1 MQSCSF
7 SACEGVS
14 HFLTQERHLSSRN
27 DASRVCV
34 SRYVWL
40 EWGSKSDLGRNLGHL
55 ALAGMKSPVWLS
67 EELVL
72 ATSFFPH
79 SCCSSLW
86 LKLSSKLLDKFLNH
100 RSEDVINPVLV
111 HCSLSGSPVHGIFQA
126 TNWVGC
132 HFLLLGLFQTRGS
145 NLYLP
150 HWRQV
155 LYHLSHQGSML

>member
-72 ATSFFPH
+72 VADP
-79 SCCSSLW
+79 CQIYIRLG
-86 LKLSSKLLDKFLNH
+86 
-100 RSEDVINPVLV
+100 
-111 HCSLSGSPVHGIFQA
+111 SGCAVF
-126 TNWVGC
+126 C
-132 HFLLLGLFQTRGS
+132 GS
-145 NLYLP
+145 I
-150 HWRQV
+150 R
-155 LYHLSHQGSML
+155 LSHFPSGAQVFTPPSSPLSTLWISASFLGKKRLTACLPALVWSSVSPRGH